1 MGVKRRGDLPEE
13 ARVRG
18 AGRAGHRPCRNVRRC
33 AGKPGARVTGEGC
46 SDEPRDPFEE
56 ELRSAIDRVDPV
68 PDDVVA
74 DARRARQ
81 GAAPAE
87 SKLLDLL
94 YDSALDEQL
103 TSLKAD
109 DGIRLLTFEG
119 GGLRVEIRLDRRDND
134 SAALSCWTVPIRV
147 VTAWV
152 RTARATCG
160 LELERNGSFVAVA
173 ATEPVRVEL
182 ECEVLGK
189 VHKWHT
195 EWFHV

>member
-56 ELRSAIDRVDPV
+56 ELRSALDRVDPV

-74 DARRARQ
+74 DARRAPQ

-87 SKLLDLL
+87 CKLRGLL
-94 YDSALDEQL
+94 YDSAVDEHL
-103 TSLKAD
+103 NAPTAD
-109 DGIRLLTFEG
+109 CGI
-119 GGLRVEIRLDRRDND
+119 
-134 SAALSCWTVPIRV
+134 
-147 VTAWV
+147 
-152 RTARATCG
+152 
-160 LELERNGSFVAVA
+160 
-173 ATEPVRVEL
+173 
-182 ECEVLGK
+182 
-189 VHKWHT
+189 
-195 EWFHV
+195 